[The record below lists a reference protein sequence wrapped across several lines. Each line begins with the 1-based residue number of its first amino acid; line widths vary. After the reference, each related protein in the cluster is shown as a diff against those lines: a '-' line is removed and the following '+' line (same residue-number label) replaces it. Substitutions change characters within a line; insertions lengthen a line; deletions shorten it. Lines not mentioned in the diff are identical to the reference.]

1 MRILVL
7 HFLGSLSLIF
17 STVVA
22 QESTVIL
29 DFDTTPAD
37 LDCGSAW
44 VEETFSLLAADHS
57 QGGCAVE
64 YFDGEMFIG
73 AGQLRVDL
81 SGRVVS
87 QIEVDIVDYCGNGCT
102 SAFLTQNGNT
112 LATLENQLVGEF
124 ETLTFDGVE
133 LATAT
138 DLRIQSFEAAVVQ
151 IRITYSEVGPAG
163 PVLEI
168 IPDPAAGPATPNA
181 YVLCWTDSFDIQ
193 LERSLDLQTW
203 EIVPVAEI
211 TVTGAKASFS
221 VTQTIADSPAT
232 VGRFFYR
239 LVADDIGIP
248 E

>member
-1 MRILVL
+1 MRTLVL
-7 HFLGSLSLIF
+7 HILASLTLIC
-17 STVVA
+17 STIVA
-22 QESTVIL
+22 QESTATL
-29 DFDTTPAD
+29 DFDNAPTN

-44 VEETFSLLAADHS
+44 VEETFSLLATNHS
-57 QGGCAVE
+57 QGGCSVGN
-64 YFDGEMFIG
+64 FDGEKVIG
-73 AGQLRVDL
+73 AGQIRVDL

-87 QIEVDIVDYCGNGCT
+87 QIELDTIDFCGNGCT
-102 SAFLTQNGNT
+102 SAFFTQNGNT
-112 LATLENQLVGEF
+112 LATLENQLVSEP
-124 ETLTFDGVE
+124 ETLTFDGAE

-181 YVLCWTDSFDIQ
+181 YVLCWTDSFGTQ
-193 LERSLDLQTW
+193 LERSLDLQIW
-203 EIVPVAEI
+203 EIVPAAEI
-211 TVTGAKASFS
+211 SVTGAKASYS
-221 VTQTIADSPAT
+221 VTQTIADSPVT